1 MPNSMTA
8 FGRGTAQTESKSV
21 TVEMKSVNNRF
32 LDVGVKMPRAY
43 SYLEEKVRSV
53 ITSAGIKRGKV
64 DVFINID
71 DIPGCAEDTGYTLD
85 SGLAKSYIAAL
96 KKLRDEN
103 GLTDDMTLMRVAA
116 NRDLFVNE
124 KPEADEEHDWAMI
137 LPALN
142 DAVAAFTAARE
153 REGKRLCED
162 LLMKKKSVADSV
174 AKIKELSEGAA
185 KMQMEKLRAR
195 VKSLLEEY
203 SYEPDEQRLLTECAI
218 IADRVAIDEELV
230 RLDSHLQAFEMML
243 RSKEPV
249 GRNFDFLLQEIGRE
263 INTTGSKVNDLE
275 ITKIVVAVKGELEK
289 IREQVQN
296 LE

>member
-8 FGRGTAQTESKSV
+8 FGRGTAQTETKTV

-32 LDVGVKMPRAY
+32 LDVTVKLPRAY
-43 SYLEEKVRSV
+43 LYLEERVRSV
-53 ITSAGIKRGKV
+53 ITNGGIKRGKV

-71 DIPGCAEDTGYTLD
+71 DVPGAGDEGGYALD
-85 SGLAKSYIAAL
+85 SGLARSYVKAL
-96 KKLRDEN
+96 RQLRDEN
-103 GLTDDMTLMRVAA
+103 GLADDMTLMRVAA
-116 NRDLFVNE
+116 NRDLFVSE
-124 KPEADEEHDWAMI
+124 KPEADEERDWDM
-137 LPALN
+137 LSPALN
-142 DAVAAFTAARE
+142 EALAAFVAARE
-153 REGKRLCED
+153 REGKRLCDD
-162 LLMKKKSVADSV
+162 LLMKKQSVERSV
-174 AKIKELSEGAA
+174 ERIKELSEGAA
-185 KMQMEKLRAR
+185 KAQTEKLRAR
-195 VKSLLEEY
+195 IKALLEEY
-203 SYEPDEQRLLTECAI
+203 SYEPDEQRLLTECAV

-230 RLDSHLQAFEMML
+230 RLASHLQAFEALL

-275 ITKIVVAVKGELEK
+275 ITKTVVAVKGELEK

>member
-8 FGRGTAQTESKSV
+8 FGRGTAQTETKSV

-32 LDVGVKMPRAY
+32 LDVGVKLPRAY
-43 SYLEEKVRSV
+43 LYLEEKVRSV
-53 ITSAGIKRGKV
+53 IVNGGIKRGKV
-64 DVFINID
+64 DVFVNID
-71 DIPGCAEDTGYTLD
+71 DIPGAAVEGGYTLD

-116 NRDLFVNE
+116 NRELFTSE
-124 KPEADEEHDWAMI
+124 KPEADEERDWAM
-137 LPALN
+137 LKPAL
-142 DAVAAFTAARE
+142 DEALSSFIAARE
-153 REGKRLCED
+153 REGKRLCDD
-162 LLMKKKSVADSV
+162 LLIKKKSVEESV
-174 AKIKELSEGAA
+174 AKIKELSENAA
-185 KMQMEKLRAR
+185 ASQMEKLRSRIKA
-195 VKSLLEEY
+195 LLEEF
-203 SYEPDEQRLLTECAI
+203 SYQPDEQRLLTECAI

-230 RLDSHLQAFEMML
+230 RLSSHLQAFEAL
-243 RSKEPV
+243 LKSKEPV

>member
-8 FGRGTAQTESKSV
+8 FGRGTAQTETKTI

-32 LDVGVKMPRAY
+32 LDINVKMPRAY
-43 SYLEEKVRSV
+43 LYLEERVRSV
-53 ITSAGIKRGKV
+53 ITNGGIKRGKV
-64 DVFINID
+64 DVFINVD
-71 DIPGCAEDTGYTLD
+71 DIPGAEDDVGYTLD

-103 GLTDDMTLMRVAA
+103 GLTDDITVMRVAN
-116 NRDLFVNE
+116 NRDLFRSE
-124 KPEADEEHDWAMI
+124 KPEADEESDWQM
-137 LPALN
+137 LSPALN
-142 DAVAAFTAARE
+142 EALASFIAARE
-153 REGKRLCED
+153 REGKRLCDD
-162 LLMKKKSVADSV
+162 LLLKKQSVEESV
-174 AKIKELSEGAA
+174 ERIKELSEDAA
-185 KMQMEKLRAR
+185 KAQTEKLRTRIKAI
-195 VKSLLEEY
+195 LEEY

-230 RLDSHLQAFEMML
+230 RLASHLQAFEALL